1 MSNRIYVLTH
11 VLAWVSFHDMDLIE
25 IYQCFCDATRLRI
38 IHLLT
43 KGPLCVC
50 HFQDVLEVPQTKVS
64 QHLAYLRK
72 KKMVETT
79 RHGQWIIYSLP
90 AKPTVELENN
100 LKCLQDCAQA
110 DKRFRADI
118 KRLNAVRGESEW
130 VADAMKQKR
139 ACC

>member
-1 MSNRIYVLTH
+1 
-11 VLAWVSFHDMDLIE
+11 MDLIE

-72 KKMVETT
+72 KGMVETT

-90 AKPTVELENN
+90 SKPSVELESN
-100 LKCLQDCAQA
+100 LKCLQDCAPTDQ
-110 DKRFRADI
+110 RFRDDL
-118 KRLNAVRGESEW
+118 KKLKAVHQESKW
-130 VADAMKQKR
+130 VATAIKKKQS
-139 ACC
+139 CC